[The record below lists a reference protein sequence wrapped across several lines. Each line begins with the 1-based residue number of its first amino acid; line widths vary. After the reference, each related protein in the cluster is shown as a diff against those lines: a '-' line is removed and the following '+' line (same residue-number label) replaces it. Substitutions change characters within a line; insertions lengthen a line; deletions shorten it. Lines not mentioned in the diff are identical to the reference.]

1 MDFRPLT
8 QDAIDAA
15 PEWMREIPLR
25 PDRWRDAHTRSVVG
39 IEGED
44 AVAAGILWTSRVHGD
59 RYWFEI
65 AVAPDRRRRGLGREM
80 FARLSA
86 LRGDDLAFM
95 TRGYVDDDRMAFA
108 RALDAR
114 TIQVVP
120 PADIAVASR
129 TALRHHPAVR
139 SAADVEWAQIAEANA
154 AVYAWTHAA
163 WSPVGPQFAEA
174 LNEDLADEL
183 DRDATSVAVVAG
195 RVVAGRVVANCM
207 VYLDESPPV
216 VTAETT
222 AADTPDG
229 ERLVEGCVRRSLD
242 VLAARGETD
251 VVFDGHV
258 SDPHFLPVWTRLG
271 PTGRWFHLVEVPAV
285 PAPPRS

>member
-1 MDFRPLT
+1 M
-8 QDAIDAA
+8 
-15 PEWMREIPLR
+15 
-25 PDRWRDAHTRSVVG
+25 
-39 IEGED
+39 
-44 AVAAGILWTSRVHGD
+44 AAGILWTSRVHGD

-195 RVVAGRVVANCM
+195 RVVANCM

-229 ERLVEGCVRRSLD
+229 ERLVEGRVRRSLD

-285 PAPPRS
+285 PAGPAGPRS

>member
-1 MDFRPLT
+1 M
-8 QDAIDAA
+8 
-15 PEWMREIPLR
+15 
-25 PDRWRDAHTRSVVG
+25 
-39 IEGED
+39 
-44 AVAAGILWTSRVHGD
+44 AAGILWTSRVHGD

-129 TALRHHPAVR
+129 TAPRHHPAVR
-139 SAADVEWAQIAEANA
+139 SAADVEWPQIAEANA

-163 WSPVGPQFAEA
+163 WSPWARSSQ
-174 LNEDLADEL
+174 
-183 DRDATSVAVVAG
+183 
-195 RVVAGRVVANCM
+195 
-207 VYLDESPPV
+207 
-216 VTAETT
+216 
-222 AADTPDG
+222 
-229 ERLVEGCVRRSLD
+229 RR
-242 VLAARGETD
+242 
-251 VVFDGHV
+251 
-258 SDPHFLPVWTRLG
+258 
-271 PTGRWFHLVEVPAV
+271 
-285 PAPPRS
+285 